1 MGPNGEQIMLLLQRR
16 FNALREISR
25 LTEELQEAIS
35 RNDQVSASLLMEMRA
50 EEMAK
55 VESCQSDIWLMAEK
69 EPEYAP
75 VIRELMMSDPF
86 AAHPSDSFEEQKIF
100 ELRQKAS
107 VLIKDIQEKDRNMNL
122 RVAGDRSYYAKTNNK
137 RIISRNS
144 E

>member
-86 AAHPSDSFEEQKIF
+86 AVHPSDSFEEQKIF

-137 RIISRNS
+137 R
-144 E
+144 